1 MKKTEQRTI
10 TRIYELDPE
19 KSSRLVSAVCA
30 GTMRS
35 ASCVY
40 FWMSQKRRPCF
51 LEAKFIKEKVAE
63 IYGLDIPITELFPPT
78 TKKKCQTIRNI

>member
-63 IYGLDIPITELFPPT
+63 IYGLDIPITELFPPQRR
-78 TKKKCQTIRNI
+78 KNAKR